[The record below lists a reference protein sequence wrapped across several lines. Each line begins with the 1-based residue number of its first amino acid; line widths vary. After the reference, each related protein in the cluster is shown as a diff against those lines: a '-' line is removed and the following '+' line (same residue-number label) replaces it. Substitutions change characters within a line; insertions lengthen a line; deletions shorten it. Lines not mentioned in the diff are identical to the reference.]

1 MTESPDRLDRILA
14 LTRRHVPNL
23 TLVDKQTIPW
33 MRAVGV
39 AMKPFAPDF
48 ATSYTTV
55 IGATV
60 YLPCAPAEFNRN
72 LLAKILA
79 HELVHQIDQK
89 KWGPL
94 FYVSYGVALPVGRT
108 WRAHWERRAYA
119 VDLLL
124 ARERGGD
131 AAIELLSRRLAALFS
146 GSSYFWM
153 WAGEDSAAAFL
164 APVVQDVRAGR
175 LDRQEPY
182 RSILAAWRGT
192 PREL

>member
-1 MTESPDRLDRILA
+1 MSQPDRLDRILT
-14 LTRRHVPNL
+14 LTRQHVPDL
-23 TLVDKQTIPW
+23 TLVDKQTVPW

-39 AMKPFAPDF
+39 MMTPFAPDF
-48 ATSYTTV
+48 ATSFTTV
-55 IGATV
+55 LGSTV

-72 LLAKILA
+72 LLAKILS

-94 FYVSYGVALPVGRT
+94 FYLSYGAALPAGRT

-124 ARERGGD
+124 ARERGGQ
-131 AAIELLSRRLAALFS
+131 AAVERVARRLAVLFS

-153 WAGEDSAAAFL
+153 WAGRDSAADFL
-164 APVVQDVRAGR
+164 APTVDDVLAGR
-175 LDRQEPY
+175 LDQRDPY
-182 RSILAAWRGT
+182 RAILDAWRE
-192 PREL
+192 PVREL

>member
-1 MTESPDRLDRILA
+1 MKTPDRLDRILA
-14 LTRRHVPNL
+14 LTRQHVPNL
-23 TLVDKQTIPW
+23 TLVDKQTVPW

-39 AMKPFAPDF
+39 MMTPFAPDF
-48 ATSYTTV
+48 ATSFTTV
-55 IGATV
+55 LGATV

-79 HELVHQIDQK
+79 HELVHQLDQK

-94 FYVSYGVALPVGRT
+94 FYLSYGVALPVGRT

-124 ARERGGD
+124 ARERGG
-131 AAIELLSRRLAALFS
+131 APAVELLSQRLTALFS

-153 WAGEDSAAAFL
+153 WAGHDAASSFL
-164 APVVQDVRAGR
+164 APVVEAVLSGR
-175 LDRQEPY
+175 LDHEDPY
-182 RSILAAWRGT
+182 RAILDAWRGPIRT
-192 PREL
+192 L